1 MNLQVHFG
9 SFRFWL
15 GRLCGWCCSLRWGL
29 GQSSRLAE
37 GGQWRCGAL
46 DVLSL
51 RCLDIR
57 GEIFGLTNWSF
68 REWPGWESQS
78 CGWQWVLT
86 SQREVMW
93 EKQHSGDRKPC

>member
-1 MNLQVHFG
+1 MGLRRNSQMNLQVHFG

-15 GRLCGWCCSLRWGL
+15 RRLCGWCCSLRWGL

-57 GEIFGLTNWSF
+57 GEIVGLTVWSF
-68 REWPGWESQS
+68 REWPDGRVRVVD
-78 CGWQWVLT
+78 G
-86 SQREVMW
+86 
-93 EKQHSGDRKPC
+93 SGY